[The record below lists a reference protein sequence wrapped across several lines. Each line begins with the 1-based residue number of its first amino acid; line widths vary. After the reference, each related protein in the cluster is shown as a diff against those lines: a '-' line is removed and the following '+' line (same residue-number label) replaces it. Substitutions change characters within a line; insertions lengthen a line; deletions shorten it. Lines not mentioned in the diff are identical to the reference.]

1 VDVFAADRAICAKYG
16 VHGFPAFL
24 ARFGEREQVFSGFRG
39 FPQLAGR
46 IDLLAGSPVSPSNL
60 AFRDE
65 TVLGFVDKFGSV
77 AICEVAVVFQVPGEV
92 ADEALQRLT
101 AAGLL
106 ECVLAE
112 TGRLYRAV
120 GGEGLCDPATG
131 VCG

>member
-1 VDVFAADRAICAKYG
+1 V
-16 VHGFPAFL
+16 
-24 ARFGEREQVFSGFRG
+24 
-39 FPQLAGR
+39 PQN
-46 IDLLAGSPVSPSNL
+46 SP

-65 TVLGFVDKFGSV
+65 AVLGFVDRYGS
-77 AICEVAVVFQVPGEV
+77 AATREVAEVFEVSGEV

-106 ECVLAE
+106 ECVPAE

-120 GGEGLCDPATG
+120 RGEGFCDPATA